1 MKVRHAA
8 LPALLTATALAA
20 PAAAQAATLTAQVT
34 KPCYGTGDRVPLA
47 GTGFTPGGGVT
58 IKQGP
63 ITLRDGPRADA
74 AGAFSGAA
82 SVQPIPTNEQ
92 TVPFG
97 AIDQT
102 NPAIF
107 AVTQPIRFSRTVI
120 AGRKAG
126 ANGLIQRIRARGFT
140 TGGRILYAHV
150 RRNGRNIKTLRIG
163 ALKGACRTLSVR
175 KRFFSSN
182 ARPGTYKVFF
192 DAFRRY
198 KKVRAQQLVGTLTV
212 FRIVRRSAAGAVAAT
227 SSASSSTLNGFR
239 SW

>member
-1 MKVRHAA
+1 MRVRRVA
-8 LPALLTATALAA
+8 LPALLTAAALAA
-20 PAAAQAATLTAQVT
+20 PAAAQAATFTASVT
-34 KPCYGTGDRVPLA
+34 KPCYGTSDRVPVA
-47 GTGFTPGGGVT
+47 GTGFTPGRGVT
-58 IKQGP
+58 IRQGA
-63 ITLRDGPRADA
+63 ITLRRGPTADA

-82 SVQPIPTNEQ
+82 PVQPIPTNEQ
-92 TVPFG
+92 IGAFG

-107 AVTQPIRFSRTVI
+107 AVTQPIRFSSLGIT
-120 AGRKAG
+120 GRKAG

-140 TGGRILYAHV
+140 NGRRTLYAHV

-182 ARPGTYKVFF
+182 ARPGVYRLYF
-192 DAFRRY
+192 DTFRRF
-198 KKVRAQQLVGTLTV
+198 KKVRVQQLAGELTV
-212 FRIVRRSAAGAVAAT
+212 FRIVRRSAVGAVAAT
-227 SSASSSTLNGFR
+227 SSASSSTSNGFR